1 VSCGN
6 INVTDGWTVVH
17 CTLHLICTSPLDLIN
32 IVGVVILTI
41 PMILTI
47 HVLKTLIISFS
58 RWICFW
64 QFYQNCF
71 NSAAAC
77 DLRYIC
83 YMIFDSQSVH
93 NCNHNMRCFAVCMYL
108 MYLCNVYCNKY
119 SLLNCSSGATVAT
132 LQYLCAW
139 SKTTS
144 NNELHWCKGTNHKY
158 FTEKYLYKSTRC
170 SAIAEIPR
178 CRVRYSFRQK

>member
-1 VSCGN
+1 MNCCALHAAPYLHFS
-6 INVTDGWTVVH
+6 TWSYQH
-17 CTLHLICTSPLDLIN
+17 CWCCYFNHTHDFNYPCIKD
-32 IVGVVILTI
+32 
-41 PMILTI
+41 
-47 HVLKTLIISFS
+47 LIISFS